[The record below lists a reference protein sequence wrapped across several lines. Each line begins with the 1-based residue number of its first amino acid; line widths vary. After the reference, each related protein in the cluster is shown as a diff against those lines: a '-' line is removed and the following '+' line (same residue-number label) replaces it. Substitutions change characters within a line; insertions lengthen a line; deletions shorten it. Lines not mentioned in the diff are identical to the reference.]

1 MNRDHTDID
10 QFEDLVIHP
19 YLEPP
24 FLQLRRL
31 CTSSKGMFFLDKWY
45 DFFLWCLLSFLC
57 FEVTTNGVQPHSD
70 EWRTVPL
77 VPLGFSTTIVPLS
90 YPGASSSKGKVCS
103 PWCFIIASH
112 FCSRMLQ
119 VGTNGKSIDPLFLT
133 LGIKRVKNPTCT
145 TIHQWLDLKRSH
157 FHRLVLGRFHCLPWP
172 ELPDKAQ
179 VVTGGGAT
187 LFHSTICHMP
197 YCHITTLPCCHTDT
211 SLASWCQW
219 WISVLHCASISNR
232 CTRMYHQVVVGG
244 YTGPQYQVVT
254 LHKILQRSQEVIAHF
269 KTPTRWTFCVD
280 PVQQF
285 E

>member
-1 MNRDHTDID
+1 M
-10 QFEDLVIHP
+10 
-19 YLEPP
+19 
-24 FLQLRRL
+24 
-31 CTSSKGMFFLDKWY
+31 
-45 DFFLWCLLSFLC
+45 
-57 FEVTTNGVQPHSD
+57 
-70 EWRTVPL
+70 PL

-90 YPGASSSKGKVCS
+90 YPRASSSKGKVCS

-119 VGTNGKSIDPLFLT
+119 VGTNGTRFFLT

-187 LFHSTICHMP
+187 LFHSTILP
-197 YCHITTLPCCHTDT
+197 YAVLPHYHITKLSHWHIF
-211 SLASWCQW
+211 SILVSQW

-244 YTGPQYQVVT
+244 YTRPQYQVVT

>member
-1 MNRDHTDID
+1 M
-10 QFEDLVIHP
+10 FVIISLFWGHNK
-19 YLEPP
+19 
-24 FLQLRRL
+24 L
-31 CTSSKGMFFLDKWY
+31 CPAAFRWVADSASCTPGLLYHHSTSLIPSGFFFKRQSVLPMV
-45 DFFLWCLLSFLC
+45 FHHCQPLLLS
-57 FEVTTNGVQPHSD
+57 
-70 EWRTVPL
+70 
-77 VPLGFSTTIVPLS
+77 
-90 YPGASSSKGKVCS
+90 YASGRHKWH
-103 PWCFIIASH
+103 PF
-112 FCSRMLQ
+112 
-119 VGTNGKSIDPLFLT
+119 FLT

-187 LFHSTICHMP
+187 LFHSTILP
-197 YCHITTLPCCHTDT
+197 YAVLPHYRITKLSHWHIFSILV
-211 SLASWCQW
+211 SQW

-244 YTGPQYQVVT
+244 YTRPQYQVVT